1 MIRLMYLTVLALP
14 MAGCGS
20 SNNNNSN
27 DNSSSVGNPVVVP
40 PIDNP
45 VVVPPVDNPVVVPP
59 NDESVFAVANSCVAI
74 SPDDGASFIAVG
86 DAPALAAGKVVGL
99 FGLGASVASDA
110 SRFLLR
116 PSDLGKYLLYDEG
129 RGYLTSD
136 GAQLTRQIA
145 LAFDTTMVGDKVVV
159 EDRMQSEGEWQLL
172 AAPDAKFMLQ
182 HIKSGNYIGVDGA
195 MVAAAEGAALSF
207 VEQTDCAEFPEL
219 TVDATGGVTFTE
231 FEDGSLFGFVETH
244 SHVFTNLGFGG
255 GGVFHGA
262 PYHPLGVEHALPS
275 CELTHGVDG
284 RKDFMGATF
293 SDGIGDF
300 NELLPAIAV
309 GQLPQ
314 KDHDTDGYP
323 TFTSWPNAPVSATH
337 QVQYYKWIERAYLS
351 GLRLLVQHA
360 TTNQVLCQLV
370 TGIGANPKRYDCNDM
385 IAVDRII
392 EDTYAM
398 ERYIDALSGGPGQG
412 WFRIV
417 FSPEEAREQIKA
429 GNLAVVLGIETS
441 DLFDCYLV
449 PFGSFSKCTEADVL
463 AKLDDYHAKG
473 VRVLF
478 PVHKFDNAFSAGD
491 GDRRVSDIG
500 NFGHTGHYS
509 NFSICPPELLTFPG
523 GFDNGGV
530 TFANLNQPRD
540 IYDSPPPFDMSG
552 FDESPI
558 GALLPNISLLSGGR
572 LEGDYCQ
579 NHGFTDLGEFLMR
592 EMMKRGIVIEVD
604 HLPRRS
610 YQRAF
615 EILQEYDY
623 PAVGTH
629 GRNNNGEIYKLGGM
643 SKFNFGRCRSAS
655 EPATMDDGLQSR
667 VELMREAGAFEAE
680 GFGFDLNGF
689 AGAPGPR
696 FGENSGCRDPQTD
709 PITYPFASYAG
720 DVMLQQPVVGNRTL
734 DFNTEGMVH
743 LGLVAELIEDVRRD
757 GVTDEELE
765 PLFKSAEGYIR
776 VWEKSERRAV
786 EMAQPMD

>member
-1 MIRLMYLTVLALP
+1 MRNVMIRLMYLTVLALP
-14 MAGCGS
+14 MAGCGN
-20 SNNNNSN
+20 SNNNN
-27 DNSSSVGNPVVVP
+27 DNSSSVG
-40 PIDNP
+40 NP

-74 SPDDGASFIAVG
+74 SPDDGASFIAVS
-86 DAPALAAGKVVGL
+86 DAPALAAGNVVGL
-99 FGLGASVASDA
+99 FGLGAGVASDA

-116 PSDLGKYLLYDEG
+116 PSDLGKYLLYDESQ
-129 RGYLTSD
+129 GYLTSD

-145 LAFDTTMVGDKVVV
+145 LAFDTTLVGDEVVV

-172 AAPDAKFMLQ
+172 AAPDAKFMLK
-182 HIKSGNYIGVDGA
+182 HIKSGNYIGADGA
-195 MVAAAEGAALSF
+195 MVAETDGAALSF
-207 VEQTDCAEFPEL
+207 VAQTDCAEFPEL
-219 TVDATGGVTFTE
+219 TLDATGEVTFTE

-244 SHVFTNLGFGG
+244 SHVFTNKAFGG

-262 PYHPLGVEHALPS
+262 PFHPLGVEHALPS

-284 RKDFMGATF
+284 RKDFMGASF
-293 SDGIGDF
+293 NEGVGDF
-300 NELLPAIAV
+300 NELLPAIVA

-314 KDHDTDGYP
+314 KDHDTEGYP
-323 TFTSWPNAPVSATH
+323 TFTSWPAAPVSATH
-337 QVQYYKWIERAYLS
+337 QVQYYKWMERAYLS

-463 AKLDDYHAKG
+463 AKLDDYHARG

-491 GDRRVSDIG
+491 GDRRVSDLG

-530 TFANLNQPRD
+530 NFANLNQPRD

-552 FDESPI
+552 FDANPI
-558 GALLPNISLLSGGR
+558 AALFPNISLLSGGR

-579 NHGFTDLGEFLMR
+579 NHGFTNLGEFLMR

-610 YQRAF
+610 YKRAF
-615 EILQEYDY
+615 EMLQEYDY

-643 SKFNFGRCRSAS
+643 SKFNFGRCRSAD
-655 EPATMDDGLQSR
+655 EPATMDNGLQSR
-667 VELMREAGAFEAE
+667 VELMREADAFEAE

-709 PITYPFASYAG
+709 PITYPFESYAG

-776 VWEKSERRAV
+776 VWEKSERRAA
-786 EMAQPMD
+786 EMAQPLD